1 MKHSSRSSVAKL
13 RLTSAALCLA
23 AITFSTSSIGQD
35 AGEDTVDSVSSELE
49 TILVVGEKI
58 ERSWKDTFGSVGVVT
73 AEDFLDYDIYDTQTA
88 YNRLANIRAF
98 AQGSGSNSITIRGL
112 NADGVTQPS
121 NSAALISVVIDG
133 VTQSNEALRRGSR
146 GLWDVEQLEAHRGP
160 QSTTQGRNAL
170 AGTVNIRS
178 KNPTFDPEASV
189 RFRYGNLD
197 RGEAAVALSGP
208 LIEDE
213 LAVRFSAS
221 YQEKTS
227 DIRIIDPLNDP
238 QAEDE
243 YYNIRAKA
251 LYQPQA
257 VDDLEVLLSYNRT
270 FDSPAS
276 SNVSGPGFLERV
288 FAADSLFTESREI
301 KNDNYSADI
310 SYKLSDQL
318 TVRSVTGFLDADLA
332 IDSVPGSDYFR
343 DDERVDSDL
352 TQEFRIE
359 LAEGDGPLSGVAG
372 LFYGSFEGDTD
383 TFISFN
389 GFTLQAGR
397 IQNET
402 ESWALY
408 ADLRYRVSGTV
419 SVLFGGRYLDDT
431 VSQNAVF
438 ETLFGQDT
446 IDQEV
451 DFQEFLPK
459 LGVAIELTDNQNLAF
474 TANKGYRQGFSETR
488 VGQEGVFEVAP
499 ELLWS
504 YEIAYRIAALDNR
517 LQLGANAFYYDYTDQ
532 QIAVLEPN
540 ADPLPFTA
548 TLNAG
553 DSEAYGFEVEA
564 QYQMSNGIH
573 AFASLGFLETELGS
587 FDDVNCPGGSC
598 GGNSYS
604 EAPEITGAVGAD
616 YRDSSGLYGNFVV
629 TYTDEFFRNIENDAN
644 LVVDEVFLVN
654 LKAGYEFSNYRVGL
668 FVNNL
673 FDEDFL
679 TAIFDSSLA
688 VVGDG
693 RAFGVE
699 LLANF

>member
-1 MKHSSRSSVAKL
+1 MKYPSRSSVAEL
-13 RLTSAALCLA
+13 RLMCTALALA
-23 AITFSTSSIGQD
+23 VITFSNTSISQD
-35 AGEDTVDSVSSELE
+35 TEKGAPDNAPPELE
-49 TILVVGEKI
+49 TIVVVGEKI
-58 ERSWKDTFGSVGVVT
+58 ERSWKDTFGSVGIVT

-88 YNRLANIRAF
+88 YNRLANVRAF

-208 LIEDE
+208 VIDEE

-227 DIRIIDPLNDP
+227 DIRIVDPLNEP
-238 QAEDE
+238 EREDE

-257 VDDLEVLLSYNRT
+257 MEGLEVLLSYNRT

-276 SNVSGPGFLERV
+276 SNVSGPDFFDRV
-288 FAADSLFTESREI
+288 FAADSLFTEAREI

-318 TVRSVTGFLDADLA
+318 ILRSVTGFLDADLA
-332 IDSVPGSDYFR
+332 VDSVPGSDYFR
-343 DDERVDSDL
+343 DDTRVDSDL
-352 TQEFRIE
+352 THEIRLE
-359 LAEGDGPLSGVAG
+359 LAEGESRLSGVAG

-383 TFISFN
+383 TFISFS
-389 GFTLQAGR
+389 GFTIQAGR
-397 IQNET
+397 VQNET

-408 ADLRYRVSGTV
+408 ADLRYRLSDTV

-431 VSQNAVF
+431 VSQNAVA
-438 ETLFGQDT
+438 ETLFGEEVT
-446 IDQEV
+446 VQEA

-459 LGVAIELTDNQNLAF
+459 LGIAVELTDNQNLAL
-474 TANKGYRQGFSETR
+474 TASKGYRQGFAETR
-488 VGQEGVFEVAP
+488 VGQEGIFDVAP
-499 ELLWS
+499 EFLWS
-504 YEIAYRIAALDNR
+504 YEVAYRIVALNNR
-517 LQLGANAFYYDYTDQ
+517 LQVGANAFFYDYTDQ
-532 QIAVLEPN
+532 QIAVLDPN

-553 DSEAYGFEVEA
+553 ESEAYGFEVEA
-564 QYQMSNGIH
+564 QYQMRNGIH
-573 AFASLGFLETELGS
+573 AFASLGYLETELGA
-587 FDDVNCPGGSC
+587 FDDTNCPGGSC

-604 EAPEITGAVGAD
+604 EAPEITGALGAD
-616 YRDSSGLYGNFVV
+616 YRHDSGIYGNFVI
-629 TYTDEFFRNIENDAN
+629 TYTDEFFRNIENDED
-644 LVVDEVFLVN
+644 LVVDDVFLVN
-654 LKAGYEFSNYRVGL
+654 VKAGYEFSNYRVGL

-673 FDEDFL
+673 LDEDFL
-679 TAIFDSSLA
+679 TAIFGSDLA